1 MRRTCAEAGPSTKG
15 SSGPQV
21 TVHHSS
27 PNQLEEQVEG
37 LLELVIKPC
46 LPDRRVHGPRHWRMI
61 MGFQQKTVSEATVTR
76 YRGVDPDEIHVKK
89 KKLIS

>member
-1 MRRTCAEAGPSTKG
+1 M
-15 SSGPQV
+15 
-21 TVHHSS
+21 HYSS

-61 MGFQQKTVSEATVTR
+61 MGFQQKTVVRRQQQGTAAWTQMR
-76 YRGVDPDEIHVKK
+76 YM
-89 KKLIS
+89 